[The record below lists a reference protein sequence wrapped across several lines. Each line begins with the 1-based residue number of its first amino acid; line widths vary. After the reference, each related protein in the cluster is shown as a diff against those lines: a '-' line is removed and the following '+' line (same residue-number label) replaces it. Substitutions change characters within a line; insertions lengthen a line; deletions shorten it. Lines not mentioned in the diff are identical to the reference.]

1 MDEDG
6 TTELEPAEEV
16 FIEVPEEISGMVVE
30 KMQLRQG
37 EMLNM
42 ELIDGGVCKLQFLCP
57 SRGLIG
63 LRSELMRESRGAATM
78 NNVLHSYVP
87 VTPQYRSLRK
97 GAIISMAQGVST
109 TYSLE
114 PLGARGT
121 MFIGPREDCY
131 DGQIIGES
139 SKEDDFE
146 VNPTKAKALT
156 NFRAA
161 GKDDFVQ
168 LAPPRKMMLEEC
180 IGYIQE
186 DELLEVT
193 PAAVR
198 LRKKHLNK
206 AARSKAQR
214 DKKVSMQKSR

>member
-1 MDEDG
+1 
-6 TTELEPAEEV
+6 
-16 FIEVPEEISGMVVE
+16 
-30 KMQLRQG
+30 
-37 EMLNM
+37 
-42 ELIDGGVCKLQFLCP
+42 
-57 SRGLIG
+57 
-63 LRSELMRESRGAATM
+63 
-78 NNVLHSYVP
+78 
-87 VTPQYRSLRK
+87 
-97 GAIISMAQGVST
+97 MAQGIST

-168 LAPPRKMMLEEC
+168 LGEC
-180 IGYIQE
+180 WRERERGRERGREREREGTCVY
-186 DELLEVT
+186 
-193 PAAVR
+193 
-198 LRKKHLNK
+198 
-206 AARSKAQR
+206 
-214 DKKVSMQKSR
+214 